1 MIEQFSSVPLVLK
14 IVQILL
20 KEYQVIEEAKDL
32 AKPPGEDSSG
42 EEGENEE
49 DLDQTESPFVDA
61 DFLDFVEDDEEEL
74 EDPDVQSDPIFSLDL
89 KVFFFSSSKSSWFV
103 IRFPRSTFVSSFV
116 PLLKA
121 TLFCWIN
128 SENKSISSISNVSFL
143 LSQIKDENTLFI
155 SIIWGEDTLNNERIK
170 KLTL

>member
-89 KVFFFSSSKSSWFV
+89 KVFFFSSSKSS
-103 IRFPRSTFVSSFV
+103 
-116 PLLKA
+116 
-121 TLFCWIN
+121 
-128 SENKSISSISNVSFL
+128 
-143 LSQIKDENTLFI
+143 
-155 SIIWGEDTLNNERIK
+155 
-170 KLTL
+170 